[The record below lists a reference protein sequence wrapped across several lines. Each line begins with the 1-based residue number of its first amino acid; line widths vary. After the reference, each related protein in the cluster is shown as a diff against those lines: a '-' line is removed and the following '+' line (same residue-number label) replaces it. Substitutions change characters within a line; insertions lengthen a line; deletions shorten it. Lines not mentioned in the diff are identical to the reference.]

1 MEIVCL
7 SGFMGCGKSSVG
19 KELRDMIDCEFVD
32 LDDYIEAVADKTISQ
47 IFDESGEDGFRQIES
62 AALEEIFE
70 MSSNEDGLLVLSL
83 GGGTLTTPKNVLA
96 IHENATCVYLKASID
111 TLVENL
117 LLVGYQ
123 NRPML
128 NGIKPSSERP
138 MLNGIKPSSVP
149 EVYPYA
155 QRPAKPYLT
164 DAPTEPTGEEAL
176 LRGRIEELM
185 AQRSDIYESAATHIL
200 PIDGLSTSAIASSL
214 KSLINR

>member
-1 MEIVCL
+1 
-7 SGFMGCGKSSVG
+7 
-19 KELRDMIDCEFVD
+19 MIDCEFVD
-32 LDDYIEAVADKTISQ
+32 LDDYIEAVTDKTISQ

-138 MLNGIKPSSVP
+138 MPSSERPMPSSERPMLNGIKPSSVP